1 VHRLKKW
8 LGAPHSGPAE
18 DHVKALGFILI
29 LSGCFLLAPVSV
41 LASQAPTGQSKQN
54 IPPHFP
60 LRMRISGDVMQA
72 KLIHQ
77 VLPEYPQEAMKK
89 LIKGKVRTRIVI
101 DCGGKVIE
109 VKVLSGKSMLA
120 QAAVAALREWHYQP
134 TMQNQEAVQVLT
146 DVELKFDFQRQ
157 NKESSRVLNQVH
169 I

>member
-1 VHRLKKW
+1 
-8 LGAPHSGPAE
+8 
-18 DHVKALGFILI
+18 
-29 LSGCFLLAPVSV
+29 
-41 LASQAPTGQSKQN
+41 
-54 IPPHFP
+54 
-60 LRMRISGDVMQA
+60 MQA

-120 QAAVAALREWHYQP
+120 QAAVAALREWRYQP
-134 TMQNQEAVQVLT
+134 TMQAQEAVQVLT